1 MMKAVG
7 FEREFA
13 KTFENLTA
21 LCYEKNRLKNRMGG
35 QHRRHAFKKSDRWQ
49 PALFQVA

>member
-1 MMKAVG
+1 MIEAVR
-7 FEREFA
+7 FERGFA

-21 LCYEKNRLKNRMGG
+21 LCYEKNRLKNRMEV

>member
-7 FEREFA
+7 FERGFA

-21 LCYEKNRLKNRMGG
+21 LCYEKKPSEKQDGG
-35 QHRRHAFKKSDRWQ
+35 AAS
-49 PALFQVA
+49 